1 MVDSSS
7 PADAAAIDGS
17 SRLRR
22 GLVFVGVGALLAGAA
37 VTYKALR
44 RVGPGTPA
52 QNAPLAAMG
61 ATLIPD
67 PQPLPAFTL
76 TSAQGPVTRDSL
88 HGRWHFVFFGYT
100 QCPDV
105 CPTGLSLMAELQRRL
120 PERERPGVLFVSV
133 DPQRDTPA
141 LLGEYVPAFDP
152 AFRGATGDEA
162 ALAPLVQ
169 HLGVRVQ
176 RHPPVQAQHPMTY
189 TVDHTASMFLIDP
202 QARLRGVFS
211 PPHDLEM
218 MLADYRRL
226 FAG

>member
-1 MVDSSS
+1 MTGQLDSSLGRS
-7 PADAAAIDGS
+7 G
-17 SRLRR
+17 RLRR
-22 GLVFVGVGALLAGAA
+22 GLIFVGVGALLGGAA
-37 VTYKALR
+37 LTYKASR
-44 RVGPGTPA
+44 RVGPGTAA

-67 PQPLPAFTL
+67 PQPLPDFTL
-76 TSAQGPVTRDSL
+76 SSVQGPVTRASL
-88 HGRWHFVFFGYT
+88 RGRWHFVFFGYT

-120 PERERPGVLFVSV
+120 PAGERPGVLFVSV

-162 ALAPLVQ
+162 ALAPLVK
-169 HLGVRVQ
+169 HLGVLVQ
-176 RHPPVQAQHPMTY
+176 RHPPAQADHPMTY

-211 PPHDLEM
+211 PPHDLEA

-226 FAG
+226 VAG

>member
-1 MVDSSS
+1 MAETSLSDR
-7 PADAAAIDGS
+7 P

-22 GLVFVGVGALLAGAA
+22 ALVFVGVGALLGGAA
-37 VTYKALR
+37 LTYKALR

-52 QNAPLAAMG
+52 QNDALARMG
-61 ATLIPD
+61 ATVIAD
-67 PQPLPAFTL
+67 PQPLPAFML
-76 TSAQGPVTRDSL
+76 TSAQGPVTLASL
-88 HGRWHFVFFGYT
+88 IGRWHFVFFGYT

-105 CPTGLSLMAELQRRL
+105 CPTGLGLMAELQRRL

-152 AFRGATGDEA
+152 SFRGATGDEA
-162 ALAPLVQ
+162 ALAPLLKD
-169 HLGVRVQ
+169 LGVMVQ
-176 RHPPVQAQHPMTY
+176 RNPPAQADRPMTY

-211 PPHDLEM
+211 PPHDLET
-218 MLADYRRL
+218 MLADYRKL